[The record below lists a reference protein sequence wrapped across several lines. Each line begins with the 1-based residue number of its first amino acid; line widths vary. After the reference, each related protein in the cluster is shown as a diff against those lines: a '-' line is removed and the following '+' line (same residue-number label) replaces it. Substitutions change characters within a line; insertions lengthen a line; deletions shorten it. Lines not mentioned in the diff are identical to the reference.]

1 MEGRRAGVP
10 PLQKPGALAEQL
22 SRGQRVEGTVTKIT
36 EFGAFV
42 DIGIGR
48 DGMIHITE
56 LSLGPVEKVSDVV
69 QEGQQVVAWVKEVN
83 LKKNRISLTLVDPN
97 RKKIRDLSA
106 GMVVKGTV
114 TRLAPYG
121 AFVDI
126 GAEREAML
134 HVKEMG
140 TEYVKN
146 PGQVVKPGDVIE
158 ARILA
163 VDKRRRRIDLTMKP
177 EEPAEP
183 EPAPEP
189 AAAEPSPTQQEE
201 EHIPTIME
209 LALREALERQQ
220 QRERKARKRKEQA
233 EAGDNEY
240 EELLSRTLELHRQN
254 S

>member
-1 MEGRRAGVP
+1 
-10 PLQKPGALAEQL
+10 
-22 SRGQRVEGTVTKIT
+22 
-36 EFGAFV
+36 
-42 DIGIGR
+42 
-48 DGMIHITE
+48 
-56 LSLGPVEKVSDVV
+56 
-69 QEGQQVVAWVKEVN
+69 
-83 LKKNRISLTLVDPN
+83 
-97 RKKIRDLSA
+97 
-106 GMVVKGTV
+106 
-114 TRLAPYG
+114 
-121 AFVDI
+121 
-126 GAEREAML
+126 
-134 HVKEMG
+134 MG

>member
-22 SRGQRVEGTVTKIT
+22 SRGQRVEGIVTKIT

-56 LSLGPVEKVSDVV
+56 LSLGPVEKVSDIV

-106 GMVVKGTV
+106 GMVVTGTV
-114 TRLAPYG
+114 TRLASYG

-146 PGQVVKPGDVIE
+146 PGQVVKPGDTIE

-163 VDKRRRRIDLTMKP
+163 VDKRRRRIDLTIKP

-183 EPAPEP
+183 EPAPAP
-189 AAAEPSPTQQEE
+189 AAAESAPTQPEE
-201 EHIPTIME
+201 EHIPTLME

-220 QRERKARKRKEQA
+220 QRERKARKRKEQP
-233 EAGDNEY
+233 EAGDSEY
-240 EELLSRTLELHRQN
+240 EELLSRTLELHRQG

>member
-22 SRGQRVEGTVTKIT
+22 SRGQRVEGIVTKIT

-106 GMVVKGTV
+106 GMVIKGTV

-146 PGQVVKPGDVIE
+146 PGQVVKPGDTIE

-163 VDKRRRRIDLTMKP
+163 VDKRRRRVDLTLKP

-183 EPAPEP
+183 APAP
-189 AAAEPSPTQQEE
+189 AAAEPAPAQPEE
-201 EHIPTIME
+201 EYIPTLME

-220 QRERKARKRKEQA
+220 QRERKARKRKERP
-233 EAGDNEY
+233 EVGDNEY
-240 EELLSRTLELHRQN
+240 EELLSRTLELHRQG

>member
-22 SRGQRVEGTVTKIT
+22 SRGQRVEGIVTKIT

-56 LSLGPVEKVSDVV
+56 LSLGPVEKVSEVV

-106 GMVVKGTV
+106 GMVIKGTV

-146 PGQVVKPGDVIE
+146 PGQVVKPGDTIE

-163 VDKRRRRIDLTMKP
+163 VDKRRRRVDLTLKP

-183 EPAPEP
+183 APAP
-189 AAAEPSPTQQEE
+189 AAAEPAPTQPEE
-201 EHIPTIME
+201 EYIPTLME

-220 QRERKARKRKEQA
+220 QRERKARKRKERP
-233 EAGDNEY
+233 EAGDDEY
-240 EELLSRTLELHRQN
+240 EELLSRTLELHRQG

>member
-22 SRGQRVEGTVTKIT
+22 SRGQRVEGIVTKIT

-106 GMVVKGTV
+106 GMVIKGTV

-146 PGQVVKPGDVIE
+146 PGQVVKPGDTIE

-163 VDKRRRRIDLTMKP
+163 VDKRRRRVDLTLKP

-183 EPAPEP
+183 APAP
-189 AAAEPSPTQQEE
+189 AAAEPAPTQPEE
-201 EHIPTIME
+201 EYIPTLME

-220 QRERKARKRKEQA
+220 QRERKARKRKERP
-233 EAGDNEY
+233 EAGDDEY
-240 EELLSRTLELHRQN
+240 EELLSRTLELHRQG